1 MTLLSLQS
9 PVCREVFGRMGMN
22 DTETVALIGGGHT
35 TGKSHGACPAG
46 AGPGPAEQPG
56 DPWPGLCGEAGAGRG
71 RGNNTATSGIEL
83 PFTSRP
89 TVWDTEYFNN
99 LRNYHWTKV
108 RGPGGHWQWA
118 PSPQP
123 GTDGEI
129 PRAPTAHDK
138 TKTEPVGLLTTDV
151 ALMFD
156 PKYRKLVKRFAED
169 REYFDHQ
176 FAHAWYKLTTRDM
189 GPRSRCSNDDAPPS
203 QPWQHPLPERSRPLP
218 DFREV
223 KRNILAVLRQEER
236 ALGLFARLA
245 WQCASTFRSTNYRGG
260 CNGARILFPPGRDW
274 EVNTNLGPALNLLQ
288 PIMRRFQPALSWS
301 DLIILA
307 GTSALELGA
316 GPGTSIPFCSVGRVD
331 VTAADL
337 GWKHLKPRIR

>member
-1 MTLLSLQS
+1 
-9 PVCREVFGRMGMN
+9 MGMN

-35 TGKSHGACPAG
+35 TGKCHGACPAG
-46 AGPGPAEQPG
+46 AGPSPAEAPEN
-56 DPWPGLCGEAGAGRG
+56 PWPGLCGGPGPGRG
-71 RGNNTATSGIEL
+71 RGNNTATSGFEL

-89 TVWDTEYFNN
+89 TVWDNEYFYN
-99 LRNYHWTKV
+99 LINYNWLKV

-118 PSPQP
+118 PSPP
-123 GTDGEI
+123 GGTGGEV
-129 PRAPTAHDK
+129 PRAVKAHDD
-138 TKTEPVGLLTTDV
+138 TKLETVGLLTTDV
-151 ALMFD
+151 ALLFD
-156 PKYRKLVKRFAED
+156 QNYREIVKRFAED

-223 KRNILAVLRQEER
+223 KRNILAVLREEEG
-236 ALGLFARLA
+236 ALGLMARLA

-260 CNGARILFPPGRDW
+260 CNGARILFPPGSDW
-274 EVNTNLGPALNLLQ
+274 EVNTNLGPALDLLQ

-307 GTSALELGA
+307 GTSALELA
-316 GPGTSIPFCSVGRVD
+316 GNLGNIPFCSVGRTD
-331 VTAADL
+331 VRAADQA
-337 GWKHLKPRIR
+337 WKHLKPRIRSV